1 MDPQVKAQIEKA
13 IEENEILLFMK
24 GTRGA
29 PSCGFSARTVEVLES
44 LLPTFSTVDV
54 LAHPEIREG
63 IKEFSSWPTIPQLY
77 VRGKFVG
84 GADIIAE
91 MYESGDLYSLL
102 GISDSQKSPPSIS
115 MTEAARSAFLE
126 FLANSD
132 EVVLLDIGRDY
143 HHGLSIGP
151 LPPSAIV
158 SEVSGIKIAMDRL
171 SASRA
176 DGLNIDYITTSEGAA
191 FKMNNPG
198 EPPKVKPLS
207 VTALK
212 HKLEN
217 SAPLRLIDVRRPDEW
232 EKARIPT
239 AELLD
244 ADLHEELM
252 ELPLDTMLVFQCH
265 HGHRSQRAAEQFVA
279 QGFREVYNLTG
290 GIDAWSQEVDER
302 VPRY

>member
-1 MDPQVKAQIEKA
+1 MDPRVKALIQKA
-13 IEENEILLFMK
+13 IEENDILLFMK
-24 GTRGA
+24 GTRSA

-44 LLPTFSTVDV
+44 FVPSFTTVDV
-54 LAHPEIREG
+54 LAHPEVREA

-77 VRGKFVG
+77 VRGTFVG

-91 MYESGDLYSLL
+91 LYESGELHSLL
-102 GISDSQKSPPSIS
+102 GVNAEPEAPPSIS
-115 MTEAARSAFLE
+115 MTEAARSAFIE
-126 FLANSD
+126 FLGSSD
-132 EVVLLDIGRDY
+132 EVVLLEIGRDY
-143 HHGLSIGP
+143 SHRLSIGP
-151 LPPSAIV
+151 LPQSAVV
-158 SEVSGIKIAMDRL
+158 SEVSGIQIAMDRL

-176 DGLNIDYITTSEGAA
+176 DGLNIDYIKTTDGAA

-198 EPPKVKPLS
+198 EPAKVKALS

-212 HKLEN
+212 KKLEH
-217 SAPLRLIDVRRPDEW
+217 SAPLRLIDVRSPDEW
-232 EKARIPT
+232 EKARIPG

-244 ADLHEELM
+244 ADLHEQLM

-290 GIDAWSQEVDER
+290 GIDAWSIEVDAG